1 MNVGKVISKLRSEKG
16 ITQRELAESLGVSNG
31 TIGMWETEK
40 RQPDLNTVKKLSALF
55 GVTTDYLL
63 GLEEYTRPASA
74 KEPSEFALRS
84 KDRILKLLQER
95 QMSEEDLAGSSGVD
109 SEELRPF
116 LHGRRAPSVDDL
128 AKISRAL
135 GVSSDYLLG
144 LSDQKCAS
152 PEEEK
157 LLQYFRRCDDE
168 CKNYLTAK
176 AGVLC
181 VEGISAATP
190 ENKK

>member
-1 MNVGKVISKLRSEKG
+1 MAVDGRKIRQLRKKLGFTQEELGKR
-16 ITQRELAESLGVSNG
+16 LGVIKQTVSNWENNISEPNSE
-31 TIGMWETEK
+31 TLSKMTLIFDVPIGYLYENVFF
-40 RQPDLNTVKKLSALF
+40 D
-55 GVTTDYLL
+55 TTS
-63 GLEEYTRPASA
+63 T

-144 LSDQKCAS
+144 LSGQKCAS

-181 VEGISAATP
+181 VEGISAAMP
-190 ENKK
+190 ESKK